1 VLGRRGCALNMANQ
15 LKVEVIQN
23 IRALKEQ
30 GWSQRRIARELG
42 LDRETVR
49 RHWKRGGDPKPAT
62 LSTPGNEGGEGPSP
76 VPPGRV
82 EPAAVDGTT
91 GMGRPGLCDGFAALI
106 TGKLEQGLSAQ
117 RIHQDLQREVA
128 FAGSYQ
134 SVKRFVR
141 GLKEERP
148 QRVWRI
154 EVQPAEEAQVD
165 FGLGAPVVE
174 GAGGRRRRTWVFR
187 IVLSFSRKAYSES
200 VYRQD
205 TETFL
210 RCIEN
215 AFRCF
220 GGVPKT
226 LNLDNLKAAV
236 LRFDWADPE
245 LNPKLAEFAR
255 HYRTVILPC
264 IPRTPEHKG
273 KVENSVG
280 YVKKN
285 ALKARSFESLAAQNR
300 FLGEWERNV
309 ADVRIHGTTRRQVQ
323 ALFLEEAGHL
333 LGLPPTLFPCF
344 REGRRTVHRDSFV
357 EVEKA
362 YYAVPEEYIG
372 HVVWARWDGREV
384 RISTE
389 KGEQIRMHCRLE
401 PGRFSE
407 SLGVGGGRGSLQSN
421 LDYWMGRAG
430 ELGEPVSRWAQGLVE
445 HRGPASIRSLM
456 GLVGLHEQHSFKALN
471 TACATAVS
479 RGAWRLS
486 DVRQLLERPS
496 GVQTQLDFMEDHPLI
511 RNLAE
516 YGLFLRNHRQT

>member
-187 IVLSFSRKAYSES
+187 I
-200 VYRQD
+200 
-205 TETFL
+205 
-210 RCIEN
+210 
-215 AFRCF
+215 
-220 GGVPKT
+220 
-226 LNLDNLKAAV
+226 
-236 LRFDWADPE
+236 
-245 LNPKLAEFAR
+245 
-255 HYRTVILPC
+255 
-264 IPRTPEHKG
+264 
-273 KVENSVG
+273 
-280 YVKKN
+280 
-285 ALKARSFESLAAQNR
+285 
-300 FLGEWERNV
+300 
-309 ADVRIHGTTRRQVQ
+309 
-323 ALFLEEAGHL
+323 
-333 LGLPPTLFPCF
+333 
-344 REGRRTVHRDSFV
+344 
-357 EVEKA
+357 
-362 YYAVPEEYIG
+362 
-372 HVVWARWDGREV
+372 
-384 RISTE
+384 
-389 KGEQIRMHCRLE
+389 
-401 PGRFSE
+401 
-407 SLGVGGGRGSLQSN
+407 
-421 LDYWMGRAG
+421 
-430 ELGEPVSRWAQGLVE
+430 
-445 HRGPASIRSLM
+445 
-456 GLVGLHEQHSFKALN
+456 
-471 TACATAVS
+471 ATA
-479 RGAWRLS
+479 RR
-486 DVRQLLERPS
+486 R
-496 GVQTQLDFMEDHPLI
+496 
-511 RNLAE
+511 
-516 YGLFLRNHRQT
+516 